1 MKPYYQTDEI
11 DIYNCDNLALL
22 TQLENESVNLIYCDI
37 LYNTGKSFDDY
48 NDNLGSPQEA
58 IEWYRPRFIQMKRVL
73 AKNGSIF
80 IHCNWRLDSYIRILM
95 DEIFG
100 VANFRNR
107 IYRKH
112 SKERGVYK
120 NFDSQVDIILYYVKD
135 PSNFVFNELHS
146 SKPGVVPLFEN
157 GYIEG
162 RSEPRW
168 CEGQRISFEGRNKH
182 WLVSPNEFRKIIY
195 NKEVKFID
203 GLPYRFSTVQPIG
216 NLWAEDDMLDQYD
229 RTMTADAYDTPKP
242 DAILERII
250 QMCTHPGD
258 VVADFFMGGGTTA
271 VVTQKLGRTGIFCD
285 ISKKACDVAI
295 SKLEELE

>member
-1 MKPYYQTDEI
+1 M
-11 DIYNCDNLALL
+11 
-22 TQLENESVNLIYCDI
+22 
-37 LYNTGKSFDDY
+37 
-48 NDNLGSPQEA
+48 
-58 IEWYRPRFIQMKRVL
+58 
-73 AKNGSIF
+73 
-80 IHCNWRLDSYIRILM
+80 
-95 DEIFG
+95 
-100 VANFRNR
+100 
-107 IYRKH
+107 
-112 SKERGVYK
+112 
-120 NFDSQVDIILYYVKD
+120 
-135 PSNFVFNELHS
+135 
-146 SKPGVVPLFEN
+146 
-157 GYIEG
+157 
-162 RSEPRW
+162 
-168 CEGQRISFEGRNKH
+168 
-182 WLVSPNEFRKIIY
+182 IY